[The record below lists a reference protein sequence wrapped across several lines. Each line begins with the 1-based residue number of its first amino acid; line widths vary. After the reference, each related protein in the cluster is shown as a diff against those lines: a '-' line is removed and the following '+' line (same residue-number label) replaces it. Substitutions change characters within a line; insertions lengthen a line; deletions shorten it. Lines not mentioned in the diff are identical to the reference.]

1 MRHATIA
8 RFSVAAFLLTGGS
21 LTVGA
26 QPIVSVTEKELCD
39 FVVETESGDKA
50 QADVAGRRLRA
61 EAEGAASGVT
71 ARAAYGVKFTPQVSF
86 PAVLRI
92 DAPYKGRLQD
102 SAAPKSHYRIEMVLI
117 KDGTGDEVA
126 STTIG
131 FDDKPPPFGPAT
143 IVNNLFGGGTANFN
157 LEGGTTFRVV
167 IRLEAHSNGPL
178 SNSDFFSG
186 DRGVSTS
193 CVKIT
198 PNLLDTDGDA
208 IFDDWENSGIDVDG
222 GGIDLNLTTLGND
235 FRGVPIVLNPKRKDI
250 LVEIDYFD
258 CTVAGGDCPAGD
270 NHKHKPITDALTQV
284 VDTFAKAPVDN
295 PDGSKGINLWIVR
308 DQALPHQMFCD
319 LDAACFDVVKA
330 ANFGPA
336 GSQGNIAAFTARTL
350 VFHYNLWAHQKASGN
365 GSSGESD
372 GGCDGGPTPKWGDD
386 FIVTLGSS
394 NFSGQVGLSD
404 DQRGTFM
411 HELGH
416 NLGLCHG
423 GRDDVNCKPNYQSVM
438 SYTFQF
444 LDLLPGSSSD
454 YSREQL
460 PDLDETNL
468 DETVGIQDGSLLT
481 WFGPKQDFTGDGTP
495 DLLVGPGSGS
505 VNWDW
510 SLDPGGAPTY
520 QTSVSADINNT
531 GMTNC
536 GASPGDKK
544 LAGANDWDN
553 LVFDFRNSEFYP
565 TGHAPGADQ
574 EPDGEDV
581 DVLRDATYWQR
592 RHPRFDYAAK
602 LICGV
607 QRSED
612 VLRLTRGAYGT
623 IVNIL
628 NSGSRTAEFEK
639 RLALAFPPA
648 EQKPGNTYA
657 IAIDRL
663 SPGAAIK
670 VDCDDIRARLFSSGF
685 PEGYIDGF
693 VTLESDEPLEVVG
706 VYTLASV
713 NEAGRIIGGSSIEI
727 ERVVGTRRAL
737 SDLEVKKSAK
747 ILGSHQF
754 TPNDHTAEVQ
764 YTVTVSNI
772 GQAAAAGVALKDKVS
787 MSAGILANVQPI
799 AAPDGLILKVDAQ
812 DASGATLSAELGA
825 LEPGA
830 SRSLEFLV
838 IVLNR
843 DPPNDMKLDD
853 LAMAKSTS
861 DDLNDT
867 NNKATLETVI
877 PFGN

>member
-1 MRHATIA
+1 M
-8 RFSVAAFLLTGGS
+8 
-21 LTVGA
+21 
-26 QPIVSVTEKELCD
+26 
-39 FVVETESGDKA
+39 
-50 QADVAGRRLRA
+50 
-61 EAEGAASGVT
+61 
-71 ARAAYGVKFTPQVSF
+71 
-86 PAVLRI
+86 
-92 DAPYKGRLQD
+92 DA
-102 SAAPKSHYRIEMVLI
+102 
-117 KDGTGDEVA
+117 
-126 STTIG
+126 
-131 FDDKPPPFGPAT
+131 
-143 IVNNLFGGGTANFN
+143 
-157 LEGGTTFRVV
+157 
-167 IRLEAHSNGPL
+167 
-178 SNSDFFSG
+178 
-186 DRGVSTS
+186 
-193 CVKIT
+193 
-198 PNLLDTDGDA
+198 
-208 IFDDWENSGIDVDG
+208 
-222 GGIDLNLTTLGND
+222 
-235 FRGVPIVLNPKRKDI
+235 
-250 LVEIDYFD
+250 
-258 CTVAGGDCPAGD
+258 
-270 NHKHKPITDALTQV
+270 
-284 VDTFAKAPVDN
+284 
-295 PDGSKGINLWIVR
+295 
-308 DQALPHQMFCD
+308 
-319 LDAACFDVVKA
+319 
-330 ANFGPA
+330 
-336 GSQGNIAAFTARTL
+336 
-350 VFHYNLWAHQKASGN
+350 
-365 GSSGESD
+365 
-372 GGCDGGPTPKWGDD
+372 
-386 FIVTLGSS
+386 
-394 NFSGQVGLSD
+394 
-404 DQRGTFM
+404 
-411 HELGH
+411 
-416 NLGLCHG
+416 
-423 GRDDVNCKPNYQSVM
+423 
-438 SYTFQF
+438 
-444 LDLLPGSSSD
+444 
-454 YSREQL
+454 
-460 PDLDETNL
+460 
-468 DETVGIQDGSLLT
+468 
-481 WFGPKQDFTGDGTP
+481 
-495 DLLVGPGSGS
+495 
-505 VNWDW
+505 
-510 SLDPGGAPTY
+510 
-520 QTSVSADINNT
+520 
-531 GMTNC
+531 
-536 GASPGDKK
+536 
-544 LAGANDWDN
+544 
-553 LVFDFRNSEFYP
+553 
-565 TGHAPGADQ
+565 
-574 EPDGEDV
+574 
-581 DVLRDATYWQR
+581 LRDATYWQR

-623 IVNIL
+623 TVNIL

-713 NEAGRIIGGSSIEI
+713 NEAGQIIGGSSIEI

-799 AAPDGLILKVDAQ
+799 AADGLTLKVDAQ

-830 SRSLEFLV
+830 SRSLEFFV